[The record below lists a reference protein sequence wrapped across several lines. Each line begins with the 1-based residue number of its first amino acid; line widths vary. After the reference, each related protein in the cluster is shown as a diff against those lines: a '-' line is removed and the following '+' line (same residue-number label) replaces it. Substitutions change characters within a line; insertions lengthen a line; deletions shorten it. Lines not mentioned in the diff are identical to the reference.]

1 MMLRMF
7 RMPVANRTVRS
18 KPSRGAAVE
27 LKPVWVA
34 AAGPK
39 PSRGPA
45 AELKPVWVGRRRRA
59 GRCELRHK

>member
-18 KPSRGAAVE
+18 KPSRGAAAE

-39 PSRGPA
+39 PA
-45 AELKPVWVGRRRRA
+45 
-59 GRCELRHK
+59 